1 MADYLVT
8 LNAEIESEFGFT
20 TINNFSLT
28 GNGVALSSS
37 SPLEL
42 NPGDRVG
49 FRKFVYALQGSVPS
63 NTGTASGFANTHWT
77 NTNNITLTTSY
88 QYKTIKTGVSLTVSD
103 AVLLSITSGTAS
115 DSDNTYYRGAAES
128 PDTSITLGDTSIEI
142 ATTDTSF
149 TQTISNKSGTASTNS
164 SITEYRI
171 KDTGTSHES
180 RTGYG
185 SITVT
190 DVPPNSGFPKNYSVE
205 ARVTTANG
213 GNGLFVNCPNSTFS
227 VVATTTATGSGPSI
241 DDYGVAIYDDQGD
254 VVTSFT
260 SGHTVLRKI
269 FATSS
274 AVSLSTTTHTDV
286 DTGLTGITTGNCVIA
301 LEGDNTTT
309 QNTSGSVRIP
319 ATFVTGGNG
328 NIHVRIGRV
337 TSAKSV
343 NVEVLQHK
351 GATIGATATN
361 HGLVIKNGDNETVI
375 DESSEVFSVR
385 EVIDIN
391 TSLSTQAFYQNDESF
406 FVYLELTQGRY
417 PGADGPPIPALSC
430 TSSVIL
436 IPPILFGTKHP
447 DGSYKTVFMTFQK
460 PISLSKYKLAMLV
473 PGSASPEYYGGA
485 ASDYGLEINDSSG
498 NTVWRSDYRQAIVNN
513 VIAANQFT
521 SGTNQN
527 GNYDVTTGRD
537 GVVAPVST
545 TAEFAL
551 ALNSQDTSVSLTGL
565 NEMDPANSF
574 VAGALTAM
582 SVEYY
587 KGRHLDQENNIDT
600 PAGGGIHIL
609 GLRINSTTA
618 ASLTTYRF
626 REGNA
631 NGTNYGV
638 RNPNSYHPEGHFVIF
653 RIVQKNIP

>member
-8 LNAEIESEFGFT
+8 LSAEIESELGFT
-20 TINNFSLT
+20 TITASLT
-28 GNGVALSSS
+28 GNGVATDSN

-42 NPGDRVG
+42 EPGDRVG
-49 FRKFVYALQGSVPS
+49 FRKFVFSLQGGAAPS
-63 NTGTASGFANTHWT
+63 NTATAVGFASTHWT
-77 NTNNITLTTSY
+77 NTSNLTLTTSY
-88 QYKTIKTGVSLTVSD
+88 QYKTIKTGVSVTVTDLIS
-103 AVLLSITSGTAS
+103 VGISSGNAS
-115 DSDNTYYRGAAES
+115 FSDNTYYRGAAES
-128 PDTSITLGDTSIEI
+128 PDLSITLGNTSIEI
-142 ATTDTSF
+142 ATTATSF

-171 KDTGTSHES
+171 KDASSTHES

-190 DVPPNSGFPKNYSVE
+190 DVPPNVGFSKNYSVE

-213 GNGLFVNCPNSTFS
+213 GNGLFKNCPDSNFS
-227 VVATTTATGSGPSI
+227 VVATTTAASNAPSL
-241 DDYGVAIYDDQGD
+241 DNYGVALYDDQGD
-254 VVTSFT
+254 LITSFT

-286 DTGLTGITTGNCVIA
+286 DTGLTGITTSNCVIA
-301 LEGDNTTT
+301 LEGDTTST

-351 GATIGATATN
+351 GATIGASSTN
-361 HGLVIKNGDNETVI
+361 HGLVIKNGDDETVI

-385 EVIDIN
+385 EVIDIDH
-391 TSLSTQAFYQNDESF
+391 TSSSQVLYQNDESF
-406 FVYLELTQGRY
+406 FIYLELTQGRY

-430 TSSVIL
+430 SSSVIL
-436 IPPILFGTKHP
+436 IPPILFGTKHS

-460 PISLSKYKLAMLV
+460 PTSLSNYKLAMLV
-473 PGSASPEYYGGA
+473 PGSASPEYYGGS

-537 GVVAPVST
+537 GVDAPLQTVSDFPLT
-545 TAEFAL
+545 
-551 ALNSQDTSVSLTGL
+551 LNSRDTSVSLTGL

-587 KGRHLDQENNIDT
+587 AGRHLDQEEGIDQHR
-600 PAGGGIHIL
+600 GGGIHIL
-609 GLRINSTTA
+609 GLRISNTTTA
-618 ASLTTYRF
+618 SLQTYRF
-626 REGNA
+626 RGGNA

-653 RIVQKNIP
+653 RIV

>member
-8 LNAEIESEFGFT
+8 LSASIEEEFGFT
-20 TINNFSLT
+20 TILASLT
-28 GNGVALSSS
+28 GNGVATSST

-49 FRKFVYALQGSVPS
+49 FRKFVYTLQGGQVPS
-63 NTGTASGFANTHWT
+63 NTATASGFASTHWT
-77 NTNNITLTTSY
+77 NTNNIALTTSY

-103 AVLLSITSGTAS
+103 GVLLTISSGSAS
-115 DSDNTYYRGAAES
+115 DSDTTYYRGAAES

-149 TQTISNKSGTASTNS
+149 TQSISNESGTTSTNS

-171 KDTGTSHES
+171 KDAGTSHES

-190 DVPPNSGFPKNYSVE
+190 DVPPNSGFPKTYSVE

-213 GNGLFVNCPNSTFS
+213 GNGLFVNCPNTNFS
-227 VVATTTATGSGPSI
+227 VVATTTAGSNAPSL
-241 DDYGVAIYDDQGD
+241 DNYGVALYDDQGD
-254 VVTSFT
+254 LITSFT

-274 AVSLSTTTHTDV
+274 AVSLSTSTHTDV
-286 DTGLTGITTGNCVIA
+286 DTGLTGITTSNCVIA
-301 LEGDNTTT
+301 IDGDTTTT
-309 QNTSGSVRIP
+309 QNTLGSVRIP

-328 NIHVRIGRV
+328 NIHVRVGRV

-343 NVEVLQHK
+343 NIEVLQHK
-351 GATIGATATN
+351 GATIGGSSTN
-361 HGLVIKNGDNETVI
+361 HGLIIKNGDDETVI

-385 EVIDIN
+385 EIIDIN
-391 TSLSTQAFYQNDESF
+391 PSLSSQALYQNDESF
-406 FVYLELTQGRY
+406 FIYLELTQGRY
-417 PGADGPPIPALSC
+417 PSADGPPIPALRCS
-430 TSSVIL
+430 SSVIL
-436 IPPILFGTKHP
+436 IPPILTGVKHP

-460 PISLSKYKLAMLV
+460 PISLSNYKLAMLV
-473 PGSASPEYYGGA
+473 PGSASPEYYGGS

-537 GVVAPVST
+537 GVVAPIST
-545 TAEFAL
+545 VAEFPL
-551 ALNSQDTSVSLTGL
+551 ALNSSDTSVSLTGL

-587 KGRHLDQENNIDT
+587 AGRHLDPEHDIDT
-600 PAGGGIHIL
+600 HAGGGIHIL
-609 GLRINSTTA
+609 GLRISSTTS

-626 REGNA
+626 RGGSA

-653 RIVQKNIP
+653 RIV